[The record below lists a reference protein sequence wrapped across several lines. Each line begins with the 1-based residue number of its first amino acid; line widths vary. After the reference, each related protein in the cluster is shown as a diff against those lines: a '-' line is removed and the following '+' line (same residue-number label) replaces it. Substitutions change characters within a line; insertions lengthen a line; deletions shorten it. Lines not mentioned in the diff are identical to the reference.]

1 MNMYDVYSDFDL
13 EQHKKHFVN
22 YLEVMIDEQ
31 GEVHYAVPSHQ
42 EWAIAAS
49 CEKLGVSRQEL
60 GDMTPREYY
69 FDWMNWLLMQC
80 GCVAVWNEFY
90 MGNPNRKQMAALRK
104 LKMGGVYKGAL
115 GKREEES

>member
-1 MNMYDVYSDFDL
+1 MAEEKYGVNSEFDL

-31 GEVHYAVPSHQ
+31 GKVHYAVPSHQ

-69 FDWMNWLLMQC
+69 FDWMNWLLMQS
-80 GCVAVWNEFY
+80 N
-90 MGNPNRKQMAALRK
+90 GNAPFRLD
-104 LKMGGVYKGAL
+104 L
-115 GKREEES
+115 